1 MNSPVERRLDAHLAR
16 IINQIREIRQL
27 DVADEEMREKALEE
41 SLEALRSL
49 TMYRGML
56 KNVSEQNFAASN
68 DAFYR
73 AFDASQASDTS
84 DSSDDT

>member
-27 DVADEEMREKALEE
+27 DMTDEDEREKALEE

-56 KNVSEQNFAASN
+56 KNVSEQHFAASN
-68 DAFYR
+68 DAFHR
-73 AFDASQASDTS
+73 AFDNGGG
-84 DSSDDT
+84 SDDS

>member
-1 MNSPVERRLDAHLAR
+1 MNTPVERRLDAHLAR

-27 DVADEEMREKALEE
+27 DMADEEAREKALEE

-56 KNVSEQNFAASN
+56 KNVSEQHFAASN
-68 DAFYR
+68 DAFHR
-73 AFDASQASDTS
+73 AFDTS
-84 DSSDDT
+84 DSSDES

>member
-1 MNSPVERRLDAHLAR
+1 MNTPVERRLDAHLAR

-27 DVADEEMREKALEE
+27 DMTDEDGREKALEE

-56 KNVSEQNFAASN
+56 KNVSEQHFAASN
-68 DAFYR
+68 DAFHR
-73 AFDASQASDTS
+73 AFDASNN
-84 DSSDDT
+84 SDD

>member
-27 DVADEEMREKALEE
+27 DMTDEDARDKALEE

-56 KNVSEQNFAASN
+56 KNVSEQHFAASN
-68 DAFYR
+68 EAFFRSLDAF
-73 AFDASQASDTS
+73 DTS
-84 DSSDDT
+84 DADAADES

>member
-1 MNSPVERRLDAHLAR
+1 MNSPIERRLDAHLAR

-27 DVADEEMREKALEE
+27 DMTDIEAREKALEE

-56 KNVSEQNFAASN
+56 KNVSEQHFAAATE
-68 DAFYR
+68 AFQR
-73 AFDASQASDTS
+73 AVDPSDTP
-84 DSSDDT
+84 DEP

>member
-1 MNSPVERRLDAHLAR
+1 MDSPVERRLDAHLAR

-27 DVADEEMREKALEE
+27 DVADEQAREKALEE

-56 KNVSEQNFAASN
+56 KNVSEQHFAASN

-73 AFDASQASDTS
+73 AFDN
-84 DSSDDT
+84 SDDADDADDS

>member
-27 DVADEEMREKALEE
+27 DMADEAAREKALEE

-56 KNVSEQNFAASN
+56 KNVSEQHFAASM
-68 DAFYR
+68 DAFHR
-73 AFDASQASDTS
+73 ALDASD
-84 DSSDDT
+84 DS

>member
-16 IINQIREIRQL
+16 IINQIRHIRQL
-27 DVADEEMREKALEE
+27 DMTDIESREQALEE

-56 KNVSEQNFAASN
+56 KNVSEHHFAAEKNGSHRPA
-68 DAFYR
+68 D
-73 AFDASQASDTS
+73 ASDTP
-84 DSSDDT
+84 DDA

>member
-1 MNSPVERRLDAHLAR
+1 MDSPVDRRLDAYLAR

-27 DVADEEMREKALEE
+27 DMTDEDARDKALEE

-56 KNVSEQNFAASN
+56 KNVSEQHFAASN
-68 DAFYR
+68 EAFFR
-73 AFDASQASDTS
+73 TFDASDASDTS
-84 DSSDDT
+84 DES